1 MKKEFNLLIAD
12 RNPHVR
18 KFLRREMTAEGY
30 QVRLAKSARE
40 VLNRVYSSEP
50 FDLIILD
57 PDLSD
62 ASEVNLFERLEDRI
76 PALPIVIHG
85 FLIDYQ
91 ESSTVNRSATF
102 VPKQG
107 NSSETLKKVVYE
119 LLLKSHPK
127 SLKTHAKS
135 Q

>member
-50 FDLIILD
+50 FDLIVLD

-85 FLIDYQ
+85 FLNDYQ

-107 NSSETLKKVVYE
+107 NSSETLKEVVYE
-119 LLLKSHPK
+119 LLLKLHPK

>member
-91 ESSTVNRSATF
+91 ESSIVNRSATF

-119 LLLKSHPK
+119 LLLKSHHK
-127 SLKTHAKS
+127 SLKTNATS

>member
-85 FLIDYQ
+85 FLVDYQ

-119 LLLKSHPK
+119 LLLQSHPK
-127 SLKTHAKS
+127 SLKTHSKS

>member
-102 VPKQG
+102 VAKQG

>member
-102 VPKQG
+102 VAKQG

-119 LLLKSHPK
+119 LLSKSHPK

-135 Q
+135 

>member
-76 PALPIVIHG
+76 PALPVVIHG
-85 FLIDYQ
+85 FISDYH
-91 ESSTVNRSATF
+91 EFPLVLSTARF
-102 VPKQG
+102 VPKRG

>member
-102 VPKQG
+102 VAKQG

-135 Q
+135 